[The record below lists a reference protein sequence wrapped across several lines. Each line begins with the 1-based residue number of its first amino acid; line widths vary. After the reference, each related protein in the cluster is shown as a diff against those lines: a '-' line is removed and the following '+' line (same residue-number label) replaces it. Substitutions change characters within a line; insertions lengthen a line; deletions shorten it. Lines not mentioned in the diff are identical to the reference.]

1 MEDDTPPIRARGH
14 PVGELMAGRA
24 RFEDLSPEAVE
35 AVGLLFGASPV
46 VEPYSPDGSE
56 VYRLRLG
63 GAADGVE
70 LLLWPSLNRVDVKS
84 TGNHAWV
91 LKNVGSVEVIEGT
104 EAIFRPSSGTGF
116 LFVSIN
122 GWVNMVMG

>member
-1 MEDDTPPIRARGH
+1 
-14 PVGELMAGRA
+14 MAGRT
-24 RFEDLSPEAVE
+24 RFEALSVEAVE
-35 AVGLLFGASPV
+35 AVGRLFGASPT
-46 VEPYSPDGSE
+46 VEPYTPDGSQ

-63 GAADGVE
+63 GPADGVE

-91 LKNVGSVEVIEGT
+91 LKNVGPVEVVEGT
-104 EAIFRPSSGTGF
+104 EAIFRPDSGTGF

-122 GWVNMVMG
+122 GRVNMVMG